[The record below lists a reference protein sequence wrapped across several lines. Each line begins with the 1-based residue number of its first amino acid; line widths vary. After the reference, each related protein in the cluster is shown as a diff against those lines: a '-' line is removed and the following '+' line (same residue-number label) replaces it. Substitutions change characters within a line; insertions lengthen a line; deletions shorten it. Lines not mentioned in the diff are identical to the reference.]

1 MNKTQATLLA
11 GLTLVSFS
19 SPDQRKNDLTFERIG
34 NAKPKNII
42 FILSDDH
49 RYDFMSFMKKV
60 PWLQTPNMD
69 RLAAMGAH
77 MQNAFVTTSLCS
89 PSRASILTGQYAH
102 THQIVDN
109 SAPEPEDNIYF
120 PQYLQEAGYQ
130 TAFIGKWHMGN
141 ASAEPRKGF
150 DRWVSFR
157 GQGQYYGCTFN
168 VDGKEV
174 KFGEKEYTSKILTD
188 YTLDFLKS
196 RDKKKPFFAY
206 LSHKA
211 VHAMFEPA
219 KEDSGKYAD
228 EKIPYPDSYYL
239 TATGEYREHNIPE
252 WVANQRHSWHG
263 VDYMYHG
270 QYHFENFYR
279 RYCETLLSVDRS
291 IGRIL
296 DYLKENKLLESTV
309 VFYMGDNGFMMGE
322 MGLIDKRQSYEPSMR
337 VPLLV
342 SCPDMIAPETK
353 IRQMVLNIDIAPT
366 ILELA
371 GIKEPGQMQG
381 RSFLPLLKK
390 EDVQWRN
397 KIFYEYFWEYY
408 YPQTPNVYAVRTDR
422 YKFVYH
428 PGVWD
433 ANEFYD
439 LQEDPGETWNLIG
452 DPAKQDTI
460 KAMREEIFDWLEAT
474 DGMQIPLKRLIGPRL
489 DWKYQGIY

>member
-1 MNKTQATLLA
+1 MNKTQAILLT
-11 GLTLVSFS
+11 GLAAMSFTIPGKS
-19 SPDQRKNDLTFERIG
+19 KQDIKIEKLKG
-34 NAKPKNII
+34 VKPRNVI

-49 RYDFMSFMKKV
+49 RYDFMSFMNKV

-69 RLAAMGAH
+69 RMAAMGAH

-102 THQIVDN
+102 THHIVDN
-109 SAPEPEDNIYF
+109 SAPEPKDNLYF
-120 PQYLQEAGYQ
+120 PQYLQKAGYQ
-130 TAFIGKWHMGN
+130 TAFIGKWHMGS

-150 DRWVSFR
+150 DHWVSFR

-174 KFGEKEYTSKILTD
+174 TYGKDDYTSKILTD
-188 YTLDFLKS
+188 YTIDFIKN
-196 RDKKKPFFAY
+196 RNKKKPFFVY

-219 KEDSGKYAD
+219 KQDSGKYKD

-239 TATGEYREHNIPE
+239 TATGEYRKHNVPE
-252 WVANQRHSWHG
+252 WVADQRSSWHG

-270 QYHFENFYR
+270 QFKFEDFYK

-291 IGRIL
+291 IGRVL
-296 DYLKENKLLESTV
+296 DYLKEQGMLESTV

-342 SCPDMIAPETK
+342 SCPEMIKPETK
-353 IRQMVLNIDIAPT
+353 IPQMVLNIDIAPT

-371 GIKEPGQMQG
+371 GVKEPEQMQG
-381 RSFLPLLKK
+381 RSFAPLLRG
-390 EDVQWRN
+390 DHVTWRD

-408 YPQTPNVYAVRTDR
+408 FPQTPNVYAVRTDR

-433 ANEFYD
+433 ADEFYD
-439 LQEDPGETWNLIG
+439 LREDPGETWNLIAA
-452 DPAKQDTI
+452 PEHQEMIHK
-460 KAMREEIFDWLEAT
+460 MRGEIFDWLEST
-474 DGMQIPLKRLIGPRL
+474 DGMQIPLKRLIGPRR
-489 DWKYQGIY
+489 DWKYKGLY